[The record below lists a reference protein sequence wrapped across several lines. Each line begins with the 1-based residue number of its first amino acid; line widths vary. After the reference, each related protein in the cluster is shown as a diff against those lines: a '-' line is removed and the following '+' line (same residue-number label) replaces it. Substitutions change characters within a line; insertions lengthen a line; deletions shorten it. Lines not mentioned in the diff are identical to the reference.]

1 LQPDIEKAT
10 IMSTRP
16 PHVYAVIPGHNPS
29 FAWLS
34 SANSALVKRAVIF
47 VHGFSGKAASTWMD
61 FYRLIDNPTAA
72 SPWWETVDL
81 YFFDYE
87 RQSIFSQISRNT
99 LTLMNFL
106 DFIWPKPDP
115 AMASILAGLQR
126 PDDFEYEDITLVGHS
141 EGGLLIRKVILET
154 ARHNQDIES
163 YRLLHDRTGKPE
175 PVAKGLLKADLRL
188 FAPAIAGESISGILG
203 LIAGLPFIKPIT
215 GISAAKLGLAPIAI
229 PVTSARKATDDYTE
243 YLSMSCFRAHILWAD
258 DENIVTSEPYQR
270 DHACRNLPAKSDHP
284 SVCKPNWRYLLPLS
298 FVEKGVVNG
307 QCK

>member
-1 LQPDIEKAT
+1 
-10 IMSTRP
+10 MSTRP

-81 YFFDYE
+81 DFFDYE

-115 AMASILAGLQR
+115 PWHPSSRAPKTRRIRVRRHHPRRSLRRRTPHPQSHPRNRPPQSGHRELPPAPRSHRQTRTRSKRPSQGRPPTLRPSHRRRIHQR
-126 PDDFEYEDITLVGHS
+126 HP
-141 EGGLLIRKVILET
+141 R
-154 ARHNQDIES
+154 
-163 YRLLHDRTGKPE
+163 
-175 PVAKGLLKADLRL
+175 
-188 FAPAIAGESISGILG
+188 

>member
-1 LQPDIEKAT
+1 MT
-10 IMSTRP
+10 SRP
-16 PHVYAVIPGHNPS
+16 PHRYTIIPGHKPS

-34 SANSALVKRAVIF
+34 SANSTLVKRAVVF
-47 VHGFSGKAASTWMD
+47 VHGFSGKASDTWRD
-61 FYRLIDNPTAA
+61 FYRLIDNPAAA
-72 SPWWETVDL
+72 SAWWETVDL

-115 AMASILAGLQR
+115 AMASILTGLQR

-154 ARHNQDIES
+154 ARHNQDIET
-163 YRLLHDRTGKPE
+163 YRLLHDRTGKSE
-175 PVAKGLLKADLRL
+175 PAAKGLLKADLRL

-203 LIAGLPFIKPIT
+203 LISALPFIKPIT
-215 GISAAKLGLAPIAI
+215 GTSAAKLGLAPIAI

-243 YLSMSCFRAHILWAD
+243 YLSMGCFRAHILWAD
-258 DENIVTSEPYQR
+258 DEKIVTSEPYQR
-270 DHACRNLPAKSDHP
+270 DHSCKNLPAGTDH
-284 SVCKPNWRYLLPLS
+284 SGVCKPKLLYPLPLS

-307 QCK
+307 QCR